1 MQLTLSFRMV
11 LALKCLVFLL
21 DRIVEALRHLLLI
34 LEVNLVSVGLSLV
47 EVLRLKIWMLRL
59 RRS

>member
-11 LALKCLVFLL
+11 LALKCLVLLL